1 MLNFDP
7 TQRCTMYEAIY
18 SPVFSSFRDK
28 NTPPSGGL
36 TRSVS
41 RASDGNALGYSAKS
55 TRTQSSK
62 SDKINKHNTG
72 TNSNNINNNN
82 QSGVKYIP
90 YMHYY
95 NGTYSSEE
103 GSNKGQRYINQV

>member
-18 SPVFSSFRDK
+18 SPVFHSFCDK
-28 NTPPSGGL
+28 NTPISDGL

-55 TRTQSSK
+55 TRAQSSK

-72 TNSNNINNNN
+72 NSNNSNNN
-82 QSGVKYIP
+82 QNGVKYIP

-95 NGTYSSEE
+95 NGTCSTEE